1 MKKSLFI
8 LFLFYYVIGNTQ
20 VDSIYYR
27 YKSYIGQPDAN
38 YYQIKSD
45 FYSYL
50 LTLPP
55 DSVNSYIKEF
65 KRFESFWDSRA
76 GSFGTNSIGNF
87 SDLNRIYRSFL
98 NSSVCNDDQFY
109 LNNSISKWHLI
120 GPTSEPGGFNIGGI
134 NNIGHV
140 SAVLHIS
147 ENEYFLGTNASGIWR
162 TVDGGLNWKC
172 VTNEEKFF
180 GIGVTTILKDP
191 TDITGKTLFA
201 STGYNT
207 YGPTYGIGVI
217 KSIDGGENWTVPSN
231 LNNQEIIDVV
241 LKMGISENGILY
253 AITPKKIY
261 KSTDG
266 ANSWNEISPN
276 LNNTND
282 FIANQFHEWIDID
295 ILPNNNGNI
304 LFISSR
310 DFGASGGG
318 AQIVISF
325 DGGNTWST
333 INAADMLGY
342 ENLNLIT
349 SNPDFELNQTNLSA
363 WFPDPNTWFL
373 YNGATNNTGAVFP
386 SQTGSLIQKPIPV
399 DARYS
404 GKLYF
409 DAFIPANTKLK
420 IIFKNTT
427 IPSSQ
432 IEYTIFESNFE
443 SFDQTI
449 TQLEIPYQANST
461 NVDDIPIRMFITAY
475 SNSDYPGYQLLEIDN
490 FRFTPVEFKSKR
502 LAVSCPDQNSVWFC
516 SMVENQILIN
526 SFSPVTNQL
535 GYYHIFE
542 NSVISFGPTL
552 YSISE
557 TKMEFEASPYQ
568 SDIFFIG
575 GVDFHKLDNY
585 IFSTDNTPH
594 DDIRALSIYGFENGE
609 EQILSGT
616 DGGIIQ
622 STDGANTWLD
632 KNGKLPIT
640 QFYGLDFE
648 EFNSDLI
655 VSGAID
661 NGSFKFENN
670 EWEIINQ
677 PTEKADGGNSKIVNG
692 NIYYQINNKYKNNTT
707 GGTIYLGDDWALNR
721 PLEVTRELNPFVFI
735 GGNSN
740 LYKADANFNSYSV
753 HNLNNEE
760 VTAVGIHPTNQNL
773 IYMAKGGL
781 TWSYPVTTD
790 KLYFSTDKGDNW
802 TPISIPLDPGGDEIY
817 HWFTV
822 SDFTFDPDNENRV
835 WCSTRGN
842 NSSETN
848 VYAKVF
854 YSDDYGQTWTDLSIN
869 NGLPPFSV
877 NTITRQN
884 GSDDILYAGTDVG
897 VFYCEGCDD
906 PQTAQWNCYNNEL
919 PPCIVTDLKINYCQ
933 NKLYASTFGRAIW
946 NVDLIKTEK
955 VVSSD
960 ATWSQPVKLLGD
972 LRITSGT
979 TLVVNS
985 IIDVPE
991 NCKIIVENKAHLYL
1005 NGGTL
1010 TNSCG
1015 SMWNGVEVW
1024 GNATS
1029 AQPTDQGRFT
1039 AINNSLI
1046 EHSINGIQTYALNA
1060 SGSEDITTTGAIIR
1074 CVNSTF
1080 RNNKTAVK
1088 FYPYTAY
1095 PFGNASRF
1103 FKCNFITDGELNDKT
1118 LLPSEQVLLIG
1129 VRNVNFYG
1137 CKFEN
1142 SRAQGSYPLSDRG
1155 KGIRS
1160 FSSIFKVL
1168 PYNLFQSE
1176 FNGLYRGIEA
1186 STAIAFNTFMVRQ
1199 TKFNNCTRGILANG
1213 VDYATIIENEFNIPE
1228 LQSLEAPYGIY
1239 MNYCKDYE
1247 IENNSFN
1254 STNANFNAGLAV
1266 YNSGDSPNRI
1276 YDNSFD
1282 NIYVAQLLMGDN
1294 RNASTGDGLQILC
1307 NVNTNN
1313 GYDAA
1318 ITVQGEIG
1326 DNQGALGTQTSLAGN
1341 RFSHNC
1347 FSANDYFDQTGI
1359 NNITYWSHDNI
1370 VPICYS
1376 SNISVPGPNGFIFD
1390 LFNADASCPP
1400 EISITTPPSAHK
1412 SLFNY
1417 YKNIRIERELLI
1429 DGGNTQNVIAYIT
1442 SNHSPGQIKN
1452 YLMDFSPYL
1461 SDEVLLKA
1469 IQLNLPAGL
1478 IKQILLAN
1486 SPLSNEVMDVFNSS
1500 AYPTGIINEVLD
1512 AQNGI
1517 SERNKLHAEL
1527 AYYESEKNKAA
1538 GDYIRHYLLVDTT
1551 TSAADSIK
1559 VMLSLAGYPDP
1570 LCKKAAFDIHTGDL
1584 ASASTKVG
1592 DLNTIDP
1599 DDAFCKLLN
1608 VLLELEMTLEK
1619 CFGITPPQKTKLEE
1633 IASEYNK
1640 EACKNAQSL
1649 LELVY
1654 KLSFPEVIEF
1664 PVENRSL
1671 FEVEKI
1677 NSNILENR
1685 SIKVYPNPASDYLY
1699 VEIEKELF
1707 ESGSLTFSIYD
1718 IIGKRLLLI
1727 QACSQW
1733 ESFDVSKLASG
1744 TYLLQIDKGD
1754 EIIDKIK
1761 FIRE

>member
-27 YKSYIGQPDAN
+27 YKSYLGQPDAN

-50 LTLPP
+50 HTLPP

-109 LNNSISKWHLI
+109 LNNNISKWHLI

-147 ENEYFLGTNASGIWR
+147 ENEFFLGTNASGIWR

-241 LKMGISENGILY
+241 LKIGISENGILY

-342 ENLNLIT
+342 ENLNLLT
-349 SNPDFELNQTNLSA
+349 SNPDFEFNQTNLSA

-373 YNGATNNTGAVFP
+373 YNGVTNNTGAVFP

-490 FRFTPVEFKSKR
+490 FRFTPLEFKSKR

-526 SFSPVTNQL
+526 SYSPVTNQL

-585 IFSTDNTPH
+585 IFSTDNIPH

-707 GGTIYLGDDWALNR
+707 GSTINLGDDWSLNR

-753 HNLNNEE
+753 HNLNNEG
-760 VTAVGIHPTNQNL
+760 VTAIGIHPTNQNL

-781 TWSYPVTTD
+781 TWGDPVITD
-790 KLYFSTDKGDNW
+790 KLYISTDKGDTW
-802 TPISIPLDPGGDEIY
+802 TPITIPLDPGGGEIY

-822 SDFTFDPDNENRV
+822 SDFAFDPDNENRV

-877 NTITRQN
+877 NTITHQN
-884 GSDDILYAGTDVG
+884 GSDDILYVGTDVG
-897 VFYCEGCDD
+897 VFYCESCDD

-960 ATWSQPVKLLGD
+960 DTWSQPVKLLGD

-985 IIDVPE
+985 TIDIPE

-1024 GNATS
+1024 GNSTS

-1095 PFGNASRF
+1095 PYGNASRF
-1103 FKCNFITDGELNDKT
+1103 FKCNFITDDELNDKT

-1142 SRAQGSYPLSDRG
+1142 TRIQGSFPLSDRG
-1155 KGIRS
+1155 KGIRA

-1168 PYNLFQSE
+1168 PYTIYQSE

-1186 STAIAFNTFMVRQ
+1186 SSAIAFNTFMVRQ
-1199 TKFNNCTRGILANG
+1199 TKFNNNTRGILANG
-1213 VDYATIIENEFNIPE
+1213 VDYATIIENEFTIPE

-1247 IENNSFN
+1247 IENNSFA
-1254 STNANFNAGLAV
+1254 STNGNFNAGLAV
-1266 YNSGDSPNRI
+1266 FNSGDLPNEI
-1276 YDNSFD
+1276 YNNTFD
-1282 NIYVAQLLMGDN
+1282 NLYAAQLLMGDN
-1294 RNASTGDGLQILC
+1294 RNASTGAGLQVLC
-1307 NVNTNN
+1307 NVNSNN
-1313 GYDAA
+1313 DYDAA
-1318 ITVQGEIG
+1318 LTAQGEIAM
-1326 DNQGALGTQTSLAGN
+1326 NQGAPTFQNSPAGN
-1341 RFSHNC
+1341 LFSHNC
-1347 FSANDYFDQTGI
+1347 VGDNDYFAQSSPSNFNYFSHT
-1359 NNITYWSHDNI
+1359 NIP
-1370 VPICYS
+1370 PICYTTS
-1376 SNISVPGPNGFIFD
+1376 TISLSLAP
-1390 LFNADASCPP
+1390 FNYNVLNREASCPSDLS
-1400 EISITTPPSAHK
+1400 ISTSPSTHK

-1417 YKNIRIERELLI
+1417 FKNIRAERELLI

-1452 YLMDFSPYL
+1452 YLMELSPYL

-1469 IQLNLPAGL
+1469 IQLNLPAGH

-1486 SPLSNEVMDVFNSS
+1486 STLSQDVLDLFNSTNYPVGIKNEVS
-1500 AYPTGIINEVLD
+1500 D
-1512 AQNGI
+1512 AQTGF
-1517 SERNKLHAEL
+1517 SPREELEAEL
-1527 AYYESEKNKAA
+1527 SYYFSKQNKAA

-1551 TSAADSIK
+1551 TAGQDSIK
-1559 VMLSLAGYPDP
+1559 IMLSLAGYPDP
-1570 LCKKAAFDIHTGDL
+1570 LCKKAAFDIHSGDL
-1584 ASASTKVG
+1584 ASASTHVG
-1592 DLNTIDP
+1592 DLNAIDP

-1608 VLLELEMTLEK
+1608 ILLELEQNLEK
-1619 CFGITPPQKTKLEE
+1619 CFGITPPQKEKLEE
-1633 IASEYNK
+1633 IAEEHDK
-1640 EACKNAQSL
+1640 EACKNAQAL

-1654 KLSFPEVIEF
+1654 QLSFPEVIEF
-1664 PVENRSL
+1664 PIDSRLVFME
-1671 FEVEKI
+1671 
-1677 NSNILENR
+1677 NILTAEKAYNHHFK
-1685 SIKVYPNPASDYLY
+1685 IYPNPASADLF
-1699 VEIEKELF
+1699 VEFDKEFF
-1707 ESGSLTFSIYD
+1707 EGGNLNIKLTD
-1718 IIGKRLLLI
+1718 VLGKQLI
-1727 QACSQW
+1727 NQNITHQW
-1733 ESFDVSKLASG
+1733 ESL
-1744 TYLLQIDKGD
+1744 
-1754 EIIDKIK
+1754 EISNLSNGIYILIIEKDGVIVGEKKIIK
-1761 FIRE
+1761 E